1 MTRKNDKRNNRRNSR
16 QRNNNPELPPF
27 AQMLFGAI
35 VGKGAG
41 MIADALKEKAEEKT
55 EDKPHT
61 GIRQSGNLLESS
73 CIINGDGSATEIPIP
88 DGFQIFI
95 SEDGKPMI
103 RKKIE
108 GDEKKAPDIHAE
120 GISNQDVT
128 NINNGKATL
137 SKLRIPAD
145 GSAVEYPIPD
155 NLQFFFAEDGKLMV
169 RQKIEGD
176 ENPTDAGEGKPIT
189 YDDICKKLF
198 LDMIAYKKSVKC
210 TTPAQGKRCD
220 AFNKLQNIA
229 KYLNHGWKPNFTD
242 GTQNWFITEEY
253 FGKYKAK
260 FTYSG
265 NYGIVFFKS
274 KCLVNEAIRLMG
286 EESLNDLFSTD
297 W

>member
-1 MTRKNDKRNNRRNSR
+1 MTRRNDKRNNRRNR
-16 QRNNNPELPPF
+16 QRNNTPELPPF

-35 VGKGAG
+35 VGKGVD
-41 MIADALKEKAEEKT
+41 MIAKKIAENAEEDT
-55 EDKPHT
+55 
-61 GIRQSGNLLESS
+61 
-73 CIINGDGSATEIPIP
+73 
-88 DGFQIFI
+88 
-95 SEDGKPMI
+95 
-103 RKKIE
+103 
-108 GDEKKAPDIHAE
+108 PDIHAE

-189 YDDICKKLF
+189 YDDMCKKLF

-210 TTPAQGKRCD
+210 TTPAQVKRCD

-229 KYLNHGWKPNFTD
+229 KYLNNGWKPKFGCNEENWAIVKEEEDFVPRYNPRTND
-242 GTQNWFITEEY
+242 GSVY
-253 FGKYKAK
+253 FK
-260 FTYSG
+260 
-265 NYGIVFFKS
+265 NED
-274 KCLVNEAIRLMG
+274 LVNEAIRLMG